1 MTVYCATTNRGKLRE
16 FQDASGD
23 IEIAVLPAIE
33 TIPPPEETGITFE
46 DNAALKAVYYS
57 RFAPGLV
64 IADDSGLAVDAL
76 GGQPGVRSAR
86 FAGPGA
92 NDAANNSLLLD
103 LLRGVEQRT
112 ARFLCVIALAQDG
125 QLVKT
130 FQGVVEGRIIDTP
143 RGDQGFGYDPIF
155 LYPPANRTLAEI
167 GTSEK
172 FNLSHRGEAVRRL
185 LDYLRTEFPQR

>member
-33 TIPPPEETGITFE
+33 TIPPPEETGATFE
-46 DNAALKAVYYS
+46 ENAALKAVYYS
-57 RFAPGLV
+57 RFASGLV
-64 IADDSGLAVDAL
+64 FADDSGLAVDAL

-92 NDAANNSLLLD
+92 NDAANNTFLLD

-125 QLVKT
+125 QLVRT
-130 FQGVVEGRIIDTP
+130 FQGAVEGRIIDTP

-155 LYPPANRTLAEI
+155 LYPPANRTFAEI

-172 FNLSHRGEAVRRL
+172 FHLSHRGEAIRRL
-185 LDYLRTEFPQR
+185 LDYLRTEFPHR